1 MFRLEKYSYRPY
13 KGMISLMKVRRNKTI
28 LSPFC
33 FGSLNSF
40 WRGTATAADV
50 ASSYLATITWC
61 AYPTWRRNEVTWHNG
76 MCIGIPPPSP
86 LDRCH
91 VVRVFA
97 GGCAW
102 ELEYGHRP
110 MSYVHTPCTHRY
122 APRPPPPLLID
133 TQLNYC

>member
-13 KGMISLMKVRRNKTI
+13 KRMIFLMKVRRNNLISI
-28 LSPFC
+28 LFRLSKF
-33 FGSLNSF
+33 FLAWN
-40 WRGTATAADV
+40 RDRAADV